1 MNITMKQ
8 SKVLDKELQDS
19 KKLLV
24 HRHQRTCK
32 KVPEQYC
39 PVITYDGV
47 TKNPEYKQRPIQG
60 F

>member
-1 MNITMKQ
+1 MKQ

-47 TKNPEYKQRPIQG
+47 TNNPEYKQRPIQG